1 MVALASLQ
9 LRVDAT
15 QPGQAARTLDSLTAS
30 GQRAET
36 QADKLANAHNKL
48 STETRQSASAAT
60 LLGTALGALGAA
72 ALARDTLMMA
82 DAYTSMQSRLKL
94 ATGSAYELVKANER
108 LFAVSQDS
116 RVGLEATVDLYAS
129 LSRSTEQ
136 LGLSQERLVGV
147 TETINRALIVS
158 GASAG
163 AAQAALTQLGQGL
176 ASGTLRGDELNS
188 VLEQTPRLAKAIADG
203 MGISVGQLRKLG
215 AEGKITGEAI
225 IGALEGQAGKIAN
238 EFDQMEMTIG
248 QAFTKIQNSV
258 TKYVGDANQAAGIT
272 RGIAEAMSLAADN
285 IDLVASGAGV
295 LAGVVGVALVGSMVR
310 YTAVTLAATTSN
322 IALGAAIGGMSARA
336 TAGALAMRGLS
347 ASMAFFGG
355 PLGLAITA
363 VAGAIALVGYEAHAA
378 ERAVGELDTSIRTAK
393 EMLDHYG
400 ATAETA
406 ATNTKD
412 VGVQSMGAVLGI
424 VEFGGKAGQA
434 ATNLFNMASAAK
446 AAAIETVGLKI
457 ASMEADIAQAK
468 LRTRE
473 GRRQDIFTDYGDNFL
488 AAAGSAGRFVVGEAR
503 ALLDGG
509 EADRQLGNK
518 VHESEKALAD
528 LYALQR
534 RQYAAA
540 TDSFIP
546 ATNALAAA
554 NDDNAKKTKKA
565 KDATDEAAAALKR
578 ATTTAQDYLAA
589 LSKEVAGHGKA
600 ASAIKAVEV
609 AAAQAAAPTKAL
621 KDAIGEQGDYAVG
634 ILKAAEAV
642 RDLNAAAADFKEIP
656 SPDFKGEELEALVD
670 ELRLI
675 DGLVYDVGRGMERA
689 FGRAGGAVTDLL
701 TTITSFRSQMAEI
714 DKAVHE
720 QRLTEAQGIREREV
734 LQVRSYGNMAAAGRD
749 FFEEGSK
756 GYELLSAAEKAF
768 RIVELGFA
776 LQAIA
781 MKGAEATATVTTEA
795 TKTGATLA
803 GSTVRTAAKAAEG
816 IAGIFAALG
825 PFAFP
830 VAAAATAVMVAA
842 GVKMGGGGGG
852 APPGATDMEQRQK
865 RQGTGSILGDSSAKS
880 DSIAKALDIVAANSN
895 RDLEYSNDML
905 KSLRGI
911 ESGIGAVAA
920 GLARSLSAG
929 GSLSTDGLGL
939 GTTSRSGTAM
949 ATILGGAAGFV
960 LSKIMPGWFGS
971 TTTRTLQD
979 QGLQFGSQS
988 LGDIV
993 NGGIEGQTYQQVLEN
1008 TKKKF
1013 LGVTYSD
1020 KNKVQTT
1027 TGDLDAELA
1036 GQITA
1041 LIGSLKSGVLDAAA
1055 VLGVTGAEATLD
1067 AFQVE
1072 LGKLSFK
1079 DMSGAEIEEALSAIF
1094 GKLGDDL
1101 AATAIPELT
1110 QLQKV
1115 GEGAFETLARVA
1127 RQYQVLDTSLV
1138 AIGMTFGATG
1148 VASLKA
1154 RERLIDLVGG
1164 IDELAEQAGYF
1175 AENFL
1180 SDLERMAPVQR
1191 AVANELARLGL
1202 VGVDTKDKFKELIL
1216 GLDLTTEAGA
1226 KMYAALMDLA
1236 PAFSKVIDF
1245 QIEGSQ
1251 AVQDAREGVLD
1262 AYEREAGALGDTR
1275 DKLLDLAK
1283 SLHTFSASLDPLL
1296 DTTTR
1301 ETLDRA
1307 QATMM
1312 DLAARADAGD
1322 ADALA
1327 GLQASIQDFLKAAE
1341 ADAGSSLEYQIAV
1354 ATAQGVA
1361 RSAERAAMNQA
1372 TIAEQQ
1378 LDTMK
1383 ASVEAELGTQKAVLS
1398 LRDALLAHQA
1408 AVAAQAAAATTP
1420 PASNPTPQTPAAN
1433 DNPAP
1438 AERSADWTS
1447 YIAHYTDVAAEY
1459 ARNMASE
1466 KGRKYLAQLGIGSA
1480 EAFGQWHW
1488 NNGGKAEGRTPYAAG
1503 GLMDRPITLGE
1514 SGIGGEAG
1522 PEGILPLANVGGKL
1536 GVHAVG
1542 GSDSAQLARMY
1553 AEMQNMNA
1561 SLISIARSTHELNR
1575 NFRRAMAEGLYVRG
1589 SAPDA
1594 PVQTKVAA

>member
-30 GQRAET
+30 GQRAEV
-36 QADKLANAHNKL
+36 QAGKLADAHNKL
-48 STETRQSASAAT
+48 ATETRQSVTAASQ
-60 LLGTALGALGAA
+60 LGAALGALGAA
-72 ALARDTLMMA
+72 ALARDALQAA

-94 ATGSAYELVKANER
+94 ATGSTYELATANQR
-108 LFAVSQDS
+108 LFAVAQGS

-215 AEGKITGEAI
+215 AEGKITSQAI
-225 IGALEGQAGKIAN
+225 VGALEGQAEKIAA
-238 EFDQMEMTIG
+238 EYDQMEMTIG
-248 QAFTKIQNSV
+248 QAFTKIQNA
-258 TKYVGDANQAAGIT
+258 TLKFVGEADQAAGVAH
-272 RGIAEAMSLAADN
+272 GIAEAMSLAADK
-285 IDLVASGAGV
+285 IDVVAKVAGV
-295 LAGVVGVALVGSMVR
+295 LAGVVGAALVGSMAS
-310 YTAVTLAATTSN
+310 YAATTLAATASS
-322 IALGAAIGGMSARA
+322 IALSAAIGGMSISAA
-336 TAGALAMRGLS
+336 AGTVAVRGLS
-347 ASMAFFGG
+347 IALGFFGG
-355 PLGLAITA
+355 PIGLAVAA
-363 VAGAIALVGYEAHAA
+363 VAAGLGYLAVEGAKARAETDQLRRATSAAEEAFRKYEEAGVAAALASGTGAVEARKAAEAAKTLALAEVEAARATLQRAEAQAIAAKADEARVKGEANTRMQIAAFAGGGGMPYAALAGTMPNAAA
-378 ERAVGELDTSIRTAK
+378 ERNTEK
-393 EMLDHYG
+393 
-400 ATAETA
+400 AE
-406 ATNTKD
+406 
-412 VGVQSMGAVLGI
+412 
-424 VEFGGKAGQA
+424 ER
-434 ATNLFNMASAAK
+434 ASAAALGYADHLRK
-446 AAAIETVGLKI
+446 LEEAEERIRAVGN
-457 ASMEADIAQAK
+457 
-468 LRTRE
+468 
-473 GRRQDIFTDYGDNFL
+473 G
-488 AAAGSAGRFVVGEAR
+488 
-503 ALLDGG
+503 
-509 EADRQLGNK
+509 
-518 VHESEKALAD
+518 
-528 LYALQR
+528 
-534 RQYAAA
+534 
-540 TDSFIP
+540 
-546 ATNALAAA
+546 
-554 NDDNAKKTKKA
+554 
-565 KDATDEAAAALKR
+565 AAAALDSGAKAATNKSKALDELAR
-578 ATTTAQDYLAA
+578 ATERATATAQSYLAS
-589 LSKEVAGHGKA
+589 LSKEVAEHGKA
-600 ASAIKAVEV
+600 ASAIKAMEV
-609 AAAQAAAPTKAL
+609 AAAVEAAPTLYL
-621 KDAIGEQGDYAVG
+621 KDAIREQGDYAVG
-634 ILKAAEAV
+634 LLRSAEAV
-642 RDLNAAAADFKEIP
+642 RELNAAAADFKEIP

-675 DGLVYDVGRGMERA
+675 DSLAYDAGRGMEQA
-689 FGRAGGAVTDLL
+689 FGRAGRAVAGVL
-701 TTITSFRSQMAEI
+701 TTLTGYQERMASI
-714 DKAVHE
+714 AKAE
-720 QRLTEAQGIREREV
+720 QDGRLKEFEAVREREA
-734 LQVRSYGNMAAAGRD
+734 LQIRSYGNMAAAGRD

-776 LQAIA
+776 LQAIT
-781 MKGAEATATVTTEA
+781 MKGAEATATVAAETTM
-795 TKTGATLA
+795 TGASLA
-803 GSTVRTAAKAAEG
+803 GSAARTGAKAAEG

-825 PFAFP
+825 PFGFP

-842 GVKMGGGGGG
+842 GVKMFGGGGRGS
-852 APPGATDMEQRQK
+852 APGAGDMEARQEA
-865 RQGTGSILGDSSAKS
+865 QGTGSVLGDSKAKS
-880 DSIAKALDIVAANSN
+880 ESIAKSLEIVASNTNKDLEFSNGMLKALRNIETGIDAVAVALSRTLGASGALDT
-895 RDLEYSNDML
+895 
-905 KSLRGI
+905 
-911 ESGIGAVAA
+911 A
-920 GLARSLSAG
+920 GLN
-929 GSLSTDGLGL
+929 L
-939 GTTSRSGTAM
+939 GTTGRP
-949 ATILGGAAGFV
+949 ATLGNLGF
-960 LSKIMPGWFGS
+960 GN
-971 TTTRTLQD
+971 TTTRELQD

-988 LGDIV
+988 LGDILA
-993 NGGIEGQTYQQVLEN
+993 GGIDGQAYQQVLQ
-1008 TKKKF
+1008 TKVKKAF
-1013 LGVTYSD
+1013 GITYS
-1020 KNKVQTT
+1020 NKSSVQTT
-1027 TGDLDAELA
+1027 TGSLDADLA
-1036 GQITA
+1036 NQITS
-1041 LIGSLKSGVLDAAA
+1041 LIGSLKVGVLEAAS

-1067 AFQVE
+1067 AFRVE

-1079 DMSGAEIEEALSAIF
+1079 DMSGAEIQEALNAIF
-1094 GKLGDDL
+1094 SKLGDDL

-1127 RQYQVLDTSLV
+1127 RQYQVVDVSLTS
-1138 AIGMTFGATG
+1138 IGMTFGAVG
-1148 VASLKA
+1148 VSSLKA
-1154 RERLIDLVGG
+1154 RERLVDLAGG
-1164 IDELAEQAGYF
+1164 IDEFADQVSYF

-1191 AVANELARLGL
+1191 AVATELERLGL
-1202 VGVDTKDKFKELIL
+1202 ASVKTKDDFKNVVL

-1226 KMYAALMDLA
+1226 KLYAALMDLA
-1236 PAFSKVIDF
+1236 PAFAKVIDF
-1245 QIEGSQ
+1245 QVEGSKEVQ
-1251 AVQDAREGVLD
+1251 TWRDAVID
-1262 AYEREAGALGDTR
+1262 AYDRESGALENTR

-1283 SLHTFSASLDPLL
+1283 SLKEFSAGLDPLL
-1296 DTTTR
+1296 DATTR
-1301 ETLDRA
+1301 ETLDRT
-1307 QATMM
+1307 QAAMM

-1322 ADALA
+1322 VDALA
-1327 GLQASIQDFLKAAE
+1327 GLQSSIQDFLKAAE

-1378 LDTMK
+1378 LAVMK
-1383 ASVEAELGTQKAVLS
+1383 ASVEAELGTQKAVYS
-1398 LRDALLAHQA
+1398 LADALAGYQNA
-1408 AVAAQAAAATTP
+1408 IAAQAAAAVAP
-1420 PASNPTPQTPAAN
+1420 PATSNPTPQTPAAN

-1553 AEMQNMNA
+1553 AELQNMNA

-1589 SAPDA
+1589 PEPDA
-1594 PVQTKVAA
+1594 PVQTKAAA